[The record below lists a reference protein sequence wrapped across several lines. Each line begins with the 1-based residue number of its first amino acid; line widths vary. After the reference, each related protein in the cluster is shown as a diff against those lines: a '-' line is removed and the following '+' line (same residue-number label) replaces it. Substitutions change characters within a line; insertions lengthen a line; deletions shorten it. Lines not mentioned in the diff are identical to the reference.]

1 MRVETKK
8 KSVFSASLIKWY
20 NKNKRELPW
29 RKTKDPYK
37 IWVSEIMLQQ
47 TQVETVLPYYKRFLQ
62 TFPNLKSLANAE
74 LSQVLKMWEGMGYYA
89 RARNLLKAAQIIA
102 KEHKGK
108 MPSNSDELIKIPGIG
123 PYTAAAV
130 ASIAFNENVPVVD
143 GNVARVLS
151 RVLRIEE
158 PLIKNKNKFAN
169 AAKKLLPQG
178 QSADFNQ
185 AMMELG
191 ALICVPQS
199 PKCAECPVSV
209 FCKAY
214 QELADPSVLPVKTPK
229 KETPH
234 YDVVVGIIWHKGRI
248 FIDQRPENGLLGGLW
263 EFPGGK
269 QEDGETLEECLER
282 EILEELDIQVKVDKH
297 FLTVRHAYT
306 HFKITL
312 HSFQCKLLKGAPKPQ
327 KAVDWKW
334 VRPQEMTKY
343 AFPKANKR
351 ILETLLESLR

>member
-1 MRVETKK
+1 
-8 KSVFSASLIKWY
+8 
-20 NKNKRELPW
+20 
-29 RKTKDPYK
+29 
-37 IWVSEIMLQQ
+37 MLQQ

-89 RARNLLKAAQIIA
+89 RARNLLKAAQVIV
-102 KEHKGK
+102 KENKGR
-108 MPSNSDELIKIPGIG
+108 MPSSCDELVKIPGIG

-151 RVLRIEE
+151 RVLRMEE
-158 PLIKNKNKFAN
+158 PPSKNKSKLAA
-169 AAKKLLPQG
+169 AAKMLLPQG
-178 QSADFNQ
+178 QSGDFNQ

-191 ALICVPQS
+191 ALICVPQN
-199 PKCAECPVSV
+199 PKCAKCPVSV
-209 FCKAY
+209 LCKAY
-214 QELADPSVLPVKTPK
+214 QEMADPSVLPVITPK

-269 QEDGETLEECLER
+269 QEDGETLEECLAR
-282 EILEELDIQVKVDKH
+282 EIREELGIRVKVKKH

-312 HSFQCKLLKGAPKPQ
+312 HSFQCKLLKGTPKPQ
-327 KAVDWKW
+327 KAIDWKW
-334 VRPQEMTKY
+334 VRPQEMTNY
-343 AFPKANKR
+343 AFPKANRR
-351 ILETLLESLR
+351 ILDALLESL

>member
-1 MRVETKK
+1 MKVETKNN
-8 KSVFSASLIKWY
+8 SVFTESLIKWY

-29 RKTKDPYK
+29 RKTRDPYK

-62 TFPNLKSLANAE
+62 AFPSLKALANAE
-74 LSQVLKMWEGMGYYA
+74 LSQILKMWEGMGYYA

-102 KEHKGK
+102 KEYKGK
-108 MPSNSDELIKIPGIG
+108 MPSSYDELLKIPGIG

-178 QSADFNQ
+178 QANDFNQ

-191 ALICVPQS
+191 ALICAPQS
-199 PKCAECPVSV
+199 PKCVKCPVSI
-209 FCKAY
+209 FCKGY
-214 QELADPSVLPVKTPK
+214 QEMADPSVLPVKIPK

-282 EILEELDIQVKVDKH
+282 EIREELDIRIKVKKH

-312 HSFQCKLLKGAPKPQ
+312 HSFQCKFLQGKPTPKKGI
-327 KAVDWKW
+327 DWKW
-334 VRPQEMTKY
+334 VYPQEMTEY

-351 ILETLLESLR
+351 ILEALLESLR

>member
-8 KSVFSASLIKWY
+8 KSVFSESLINWY
-20 NKNKRELPW
+20 ERNKRKLPW
-29 RKTKDPYK
+29 RNTGDPYR
-37 IWVSEIMLQQ
+37 IWISEVMLQQ

-89 RARNLLKAAQIIA
+89 RARNLLKAAQVIV
-102 KEHKGK
+102 KENKGR
-108 MPSNSDELIKIPGIG
+108 MPSSCDELVKIPGIG

-151 RVLRIEE
+151 RVLRMEE
-158 PLIKNKNKFAN
+158 PPSKNKSKLAA
-169 AAKKLLPQG
+169 AAKMLLPQG
-178 QSADFNQ
+178 QSGDFNQ

-191 ALICVPQS
+191 ALICVPQN
-199 PKCAECPVSV
+199 PKCAKCPVSV
-209 FCKAY
+209 LCKAY
-214 QELADPSVLPVKTPK
+214 QEMADPSVLPVITPK

-269 QEDGETLEECLER
+269 QEDGETLEECLAR
-282 EILEELDIQVKVDKH
+282 EIREELGIRVKVKKH

-312 HSFQCKLLKGAPKPQ
+312 HSFQCKLLKGTPKPQ
-327 KAVDWKW
+327 KAIDWKW
-334 VRPQEMTKY
+334 VRPQEMTSY

-351 ILETLLESLR
+351 ILEALLESL